1 MTFLEDNLGQDGADL
16 VVRLLVI
23 ALVLLLTW
31 LARAVITAIVPR
43 VVRRLSSW
51 TRTTWDEA
59 IVKAL
64 QPPARFLVGL
74 VGLWVALIVLQ
85 LPDDVMQVFGGI
97 IQSLVAFG
105 IFWGIYRL
113 VGPVLDIS
121 WALTRHT
128 MNGTPISST
137 LDEKLVRVIRQITQA
152 VVIILGAA
160 AVINSWGYDV
170 AGLVAGLGIGGLAVA
185 LAAQDALANLFGY
198 FIILADEPFNIGE
211 YVVFDGISGIVES
224 VGFRSTR
231 IRVLDQ
237 SLVTVPNRTVMNA
250 SITNWSRL
258 EKRRLNMTLGL
269 EYRSTPDE
277 VLTVVQAIRKMLQ
290 EHELVQHDSVTVQ
303 FVEFNDSSLDLIIIC
318 FINAPDWGD
327 FQAARQDI
335 NLHIMRIL
343 DEYGIGVAF
352 PSRTLYVE
360 QATSPAAEAAMQ
372 KPLPMPEPEP
382 ARGTATDS
390 PVPSDAAN

>member
-1 MTFLEDNLGQDGADL
+1 MTYLEDTLGKDGADL

-23 ALVLLLTW
+23 VLVLLLTW
-31 LARAVITAIVPR
+31 LARTIITAIVPR

-51 TRTTWDEA
+51 TKTTWDEA
-59 IVKAL
+59 IVKAV

-105 IFWGIYRL
+105 IFWAIYRL
-113 VGPVLDIS
+113 VGPVLSIS

-137 LDEKLVRVIRQITQA
+137 LDEKLLRVVQQITQA

-211 YVVFDGISGIVES
+211 YVVFEGVSGIVES

-269 EYRSTPDE
+269 EYSSTPDE
-277 VLTVVQAIRKMLQ
+277 VLAVVQSIRKMLQ

-303 FVEFNDSSLDLIIIC
+303 FVEFNASSLDLIIIC

-327 FQAARQDI
+327 FQAAKQDI
-335 NLHIMRIL
+335 NLRIMRVL
-343 DEYGIGVAF
+343 EDYGVGVAF
-352 PSRTLYVE
+352 PSRTVYLE
-360 QATSPAAEAAMQ
+360 QAASPAAEAAMQ
-372 KPLPMPEPEP
+372 KLPPIPEPEP
-382 ARGTATDS
+382 PRATATDS